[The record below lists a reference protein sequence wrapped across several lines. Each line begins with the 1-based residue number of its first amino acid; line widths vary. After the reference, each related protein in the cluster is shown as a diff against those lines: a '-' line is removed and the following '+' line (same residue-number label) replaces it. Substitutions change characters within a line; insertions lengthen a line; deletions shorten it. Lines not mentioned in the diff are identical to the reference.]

1 MSNYNNVNLSYVC
14 GNASQLPKNINK
26 PEIVF
31 SGKSN
36 VGKSSLI
43 NRLLNRKSFARV
55 SATPGKTGT
64 INFYELQELFLV
76 DLPGYGYAKVSL
88 SEKKRWAKLVEG
100 YFNSKR
106 NIKLVV
112 QIIDI
117 RHKPSQDDMDMMS
130 YLNAY
135 SIPYI
140 IVLTK
145 SDKLSEPKIKLR
157 MEELIKEIP
166 NFNNIKS
173 VIFSSLSRRGLDELK
188 NLIDDSIIV
197 EEGD

>member
-1 MSNYNNVNLSYVC
+1 
-14 GNASQLPKNINK
+14 
-26 PEIVF
+26 
-31 SGKSN
+31 
-36 VGKSSLI
+36 
-43 NRLLNRKSFARV
+43 
-55 SATPGKTGT
+55 
-64 INFYELQELFLV
+64 
-76 DLPGYGYAKVSL
+76 
-88 SEKKRWAKLVEG
+88 
-100 YFNSKR
+100 
-106 NIKLVV
+106 
-112 QIIDI
+112 
-117 RHKPSQDDMDMMS
+117 MDMMS

>member
-1 MSNYNNVNLSYVC
+1 M
-14 GNASQLPKNINK
+14 
-26 PEIVF
+26 
-31 SGKSN
+31 
-36 VGKSSLI
+36 
-43 NRLLNRKSFARV
+43 